1 MTQIKNLDIKMKEIK
16 EMKND
21 ELKIELKSINY
32 HIKHFSYGRWEL
44 SYRNELEKEAEKRGI
59 EI

>member
-1 MTQIKNLDIKMKEIK
+1 MKEIK